1 MILARRIERNI
12 WRDIQEHDYL
22 QLRAC
27 RIIQRRDERLCDRDI
42 RKILVLQIDELLGVA
57 DGTKICLEY
66 LGFSGLVELRIGGK
80 LTGGKRPNHLN
91 RCQVLRGAG
100 RSEWRRPGRRVQGA
114 GLRDIPMQLQHLLDV
129 GGGWPAHREADIVD
143 RELDPFPAAW
153 VLDSVSWGVEVT
165 LDKGGRHHERLR
177 V

>member
-1 MILARRIERNI
+1 MLLPRRIERNI

-27 RIIQRRDERLCDRDI
+27 SIIQRRDERLCDRDI

-57 DGTKICLEY
+57 NGTKICLEY

-129 GGGWPAHREADIVD
+129 GGGSPAHRWADIVD
-143 RELDPFPAAW
+143 WELDTIRAPW
-153 VLDSVSWGVEVT
+153 VLESVSTHLEVS
-165 LDKGGRHHERLR
+165 LCKG
-177 V
+177 